1 MPDGHNEG
9 TRALG
14 GQEQQCR
21 NLSSQH
27 EAVPGKPQQPHD
39 SEHDSEPQKP
49 SSSSFKMPAFIAYP
63 IVTVQIFLQR
73 RIITPS
79 KS

>member
-39 SEHDSEPQKP
+39 SEPQKP
-49 SSSSFKMPAFIAYP
+49 SSSSFKMPAFIAHS
-63 IVTVQIFLQR
+63 ITTVQNFWAR
-73 RIITPS
+73 
-79 KS
+79 KDNNN